1 MDPNRILVWNV
12 RGLNSAVQQDSLRTL
27 LDSSWADIVC
37 VQETKIVNLT
47 QRVVLS
53 ALGTGFLDYVV
64 LPAVGGSGGVLV
76 TWKQHIQ
83 PTGRSRVDNN
93 NVSMHF

>member
-1 MDPNRILVWNV
+1 
-12 RGLNSAVQQDSLRTL
+12 
-27 LDSSWADIVC
+27 
-37 VQETKIVNLT
+37 
-47 QRVVLS
+47 
-53 ALGTGFLDYVV
+53 
-64 LPAVGGSGGVLV
+64 VGGSGGVLV